1 MNTLMVKKLALMLI
15 SRKLNENPKDK
26 QNSDFD
32 KKEMVKAVPAWLAI
46 AGLIYTMI
54 SSPEFLA
61 LLG

>member
-32 KKEMVKAVPAWLAI
+32 KKEMVKAVPLWLAI

-61 LLG
+61 LLS